1 MKNYNKFNILSLA
14 SMSQLLAAVL
24 LVCSFSAHATAPRIT
39 AQMFGEE
46 RHAEIVA
53 YQSASS
59 SAKSESA
66 LTLEIVAEA
75 FKSLGKAPVV
85 DVLPSKQLASYAL
98 FNNEA
103 VALIGSPQDL
113 AAKDKKQ
120 FNVVTFYL
128 SAGGDEPV
136 VLIFSKAHGADL
148 HKAFV
153 AGMQKI
159 IKSGRYLEI
168 IEKTRGKL
176 PSDYVRRIKHLNPGW
191 K

>member
-1 MKNYNKFNILSLA
+1 MKNYNKIKELSIFCMA
-14 SMSQLLAAVL
+14 QLLAAVL
-24 LVCSFSAHATAPRIT
+24 LVCSFSANATAPRIT

-46 RHAEIVA
+46 KKADIVA

-59 SAKSESA
+59 SAKSEAA
-66 LTLEIVAEA
+66 LTLEIVTEA
-75 FKSLGKAPVV
+75 FKSVDKMPVV

-113 AAKDKKQ
+113 SAKDKKQ
-120 FNVVTFYL
+120 FSIVTFYL
-128 SAGGDEPV
+128 SAAVDTPV
-136 VLIFSKAHGADL
+136 VLIFSNAHGADL

-159 IKSGRYLEI
+159 IKSGKYLEV

-176 PSDYVRRIKHLNPGW
+176 PADYVSRVKHLNPGW